1 MQVITRT
8 PAPQVIREA
17 NLSERPSPDEPLQ
30 SLRVVVGS
38 SLRQALEK
46 RMNEL
51 SLTAADSAKGTS
63 NHSPQYTRFVQS
75 QITTHMV
82 QENKT
87 RKQGKLVNK
96 EGLDFSL
103 VQKRVLLTVFCN
115 Y

>member
-30 SLRVVVGS
+30 SLRVVVGA

-51 SLTAADSAKGTS
+51 SLTAADNAKGTS
-63 NHSPQYTRFVQS
+63 NHKPTMHKVCP
-75 QITTHMV
+75 ITDYDTHG
-82 QENKT
+82 T
-87 RKQGKLVNK
+87 GK
-96 EGLDFSL
+96 
-103 VQKRVLLTVFCN
+103 
-115 Y
+115 